1 MADSKV
7 HSEARRRSSVK
18 SDILQKE
25 YLGDTELEP
34 NTNLD
39 YSGAAKKTD
48 PAEIKLVKRLD
59 LFIMPVR
66 VILKK
71 IVFECYGD

>member
-7 HSEARRRSSVK
+7 HSDARRRSSVK

>member
-7 HSEARRRSSVK
+7 HSDARRRSSVK

-71 IVFECYGD
+71 IVFGCYGD